1 MLIMKKFI
9 LTLLSL
15 TLMGS
20 VQAKEKDVEII
31 VQFTAGGNADRIAR
45 VIDKYVDKQRYI
57 TRFTYKPG
65 AGGSIG
71 HNALLSVTRANETAI
86 MIGGNSLTT
95 LPVMDPATNQ
105 YSPSSFLAVANIGFN
120 PSIMVVNSAS
130 GMKTYKDFV
139 AFSRNNPVSYGSSG
153 VGGAGH
159 IVAAAIANNQKNFV
173 HVPYKGPAIA
183 DLVSGQLT
191 YIVESPAIVE
201 PMIRAGKLTPIAING
216 PVRLAEYPS
225 VPTLKELGV
234 NDYDYY
240 RWFVLIAN
248 KSADPE
254 TVAYFRKL
262 LTNSDLQRDLKSEVE
277 IQPFPSRLTPE
288 EFLRA
293 EQKKFDTI
301 NKDLVLKQ
309 Q

>member
-1 MLIMKKFI
+1 MKK
-9 LTLLSL
+9 LVSTLLA
-15 TLMGS
+15 MAVIGS

-31 VQFTAGGNADRIAR
+31 VQFAAGGNADRIAR
-45 VIDKYVDKQRYI
+45 VIDKYVDKQRYA

-71 HNALLSVTRANETAI
+71 HNALLSVTRPGETAL
-86 MIGGNSLTT
+86 MVGGNSLTT
-95 LPVMDPATNQ
+95 LPVMEPATNQ
-105 YSPSSFLAVANIGFN
+105 YSPSSFLAVANIGYN

-130 GMKTYKDFV
+130 GIKNYKDFM

-159 IVAAAIANNQKNFV
+159 IVAASIANNQTNFV

-201 PMIRAGKLTPIAING
+201 PMIKAGKLTPIAING
-216 PVRLAEYPS
+216 PARLAEYPA
-225 VPTLKELGV
+225 VPTLRELGV

-248 KSADPE
+248 KSADAD
-254 TVAYFRKL
+254 TVAYFKTL
-262 LTNSDLQRDLKSEVE
+262 LANPDLQRDLRAEVE
-277 IQPFPSRLTPE
+277 IRPFPGRLTPE
-288 EFLRA
+288 EFLRV
-293 EQKKFDTI
+293 EQKKFETI
-301 NKDLVLKQ
+301 NTNLKLKQ
-309 Q
+309 